1 MSYRVRSA
9 FGRFLALSVAA
20 MIAWFVAVAPAA
32 AQQTSG
38 KLEGT
43 VTDQAGVP
51 LANAQVFVVG
61 TSFGAIT
68 NDKGYFFINNV
79 PVGSYTIRA
88 QFIGY
93 APTETRDTRV
103 FGGQT
108 ITVNVKLTPSAIQVG
123 TISVEASNPI
133 VPRDQVT
140 SKSIVSGSMIN
151 NLPINDV
158 REALRLE
165 PGVVESGKSKGL
177 SIRGGRPG
185 EAAVFVD
192 GVLVR
197 NSQQG
202 QTNIDLGT
210 NAIEEASVTTGALGA
225 EFGEASSGV
234 FAFVTKSGG
243 QRYAGSL
250 SYGTDQVGN
259 LWRNVGLN
267 RVEASFGGPV
277 GGNLTFFVAGTLTGQ
292 RSGETQLD
300 RELNRPIY
308 VASGVDTIVRQPSTV
323 GDPLSDT
330 VAIAIPRFVQYSGYC
345 DKNANFGF
353 ECQGLRLPFSA
364 NAIGTGNAA
373 LTYSYG
379 QGSQVRLSGIG
390 SVSQNR
396 NLPTVDLYNPTNQT
410 GTRSTSN
417 GLTLNWTQNLSRSA
431 ERAMALDLY
440 ASVQLDKT
448 VSGPLTRQSEL
459 DSRNPVGGFLIS
471 PLDFEVDFNTTHD
484 VTIAGTTYAGVD
496 FLSDRQLQ
504 CLQAGQAACQDLVP
518 FLDRND
524 LLSAQPY
531 RMNPYAAE
539 QSSRLPL
546 WTQGLD
552 NGVTLIRERRWQFRG
567 NFDWQADRFN
577 RIKLGGEF
585 HSFDT
590 RRYASSPISAF
601 GMNAYNE
608 KPSRMGAYVEDRLD
622 LGDVVLVAG
631 LRYDRFDSKAVY
643 PLTPGRISSDPS
655 APFDPNNPT
664 ANLVRAPAHTSWSP
678 RLQVSFPVTE
688 HSNFRLSYA
697 HQVQAPDF
705 DLLFRGKNNDISQS
719 NRNQSFGRDLDFT
732 KTIIFEFGIR
742 HAFSQDMVL
751 DVAAYNKDKVSD
763 VAGRLFRL
771 PDPGLNDAL
780 GDFRV
785 FNNADFGN
793 VRGVDFKLDR
803 RFSNFFS
810 GSLSYSFQVAKG
822 TGSDPF
828 AYFRTTA
835 RVISS
840 LTNET
845 APPPQAILPTDDTR
859 KHNIGGALAL
869 SFPGDWRQGTTIGKI
884 LSDVGVF
891 ATLRFASGLPYTRIR
906 NSAEGVTQGESPL
919 EFTNLEPINA
929 STMPWFKNVDVR
941 VIKGLRVG
949 PLDWTLFAEAKNLF
963 NFRNVLNLFI
973 ETGDVVNAQHR
984 EKFLSEQVAQLET
997 EAAANNLLTTDPVTG
1012 GPAVDLTAPGVCA
1025 GWTSRNTPGS
1035 AAGGPVDC
1043 VLLTRAEARFG
1054 NGDGLYTESEYTRAF
1069 NAWYNLANAPD
1080 RFYGAGRRI
1089 RVGAEISF

>member
-1 MSYRVRSA
+1 
-9 FGRFLALSVAA
+9 
-20 MIAWFVAVAPAA
+20 
-32 AQQTSG
+32 
-38 KLEGT
+38 
-43 VTDQAGVP
+43 
-51 LANAQVFVVG
+51 VFVVG

-93 APTETRDTRV
+93 APSEQRDTRV